1 MLVNNRLALNYEQH
15 TSCFPPLLFATLL
28 LAILTSLAGCAAT
41 QETISTYV
49 LDATPPP
56 KPASL
61 STAKVLLVNT
71 PQTQPGFD
79 SQGIAYTLTPL
90 AVDYYTKS
98 QWADTPAL
106 MFAPLVVHTLES
118 TGAFRAVLTP
128 PTPVLDDLRL
138 DIDIIR
144 LQQEFYETPSKVR
157 FTLRAKLFDVPSGHV
172 LATQLFEVMEPAPSE
187 DAYGGVL
194 AANAAAQRMLG
205 EIRDFVLAYA
215 LAD

>member
-1 MLVNNRLALNYEQH
+1 MLVNVCPNINRTHELRP
-15 TSCFPPLLFATLL
+15 SSPLSIIFA
-28 LAILTSLAGCAAT
+28 AILTTYLAACAT

-56 KPASL
+56 KPASVRID
-61 STAKVLLVNT
+61 KVLLVNT
-71 PQTQPGFD
+71 PQAQPGFD
-79 SQGIAYTLTPL
+79 SQGIAYTRTPL

-106 MFAPLVVHTLES
+106 MFAPLVVRTLES
-118 TGAFRAVLTP
+118 SGAFRAVLAP

-144 LQQEFYETPSKVR
+144 LQQEFYEKPSKVR

-172 LATQLFEVMEPAPSE
+172 LGTQLFEAVEPAPSE

-194 AANAAAQRMLG
+194 AANAAAQQMLG
-205 EIRDFVLAYA
+205 QIRDFVLAYA
-215 LAD
+215 IAD

>member
-1 MLVNNRLALNYEQH
+1 MI
-15 TSCFPPLLFATLL
+15 LLMCLP
-28 LAILTSLAGCAAT
+28 GCAT

-49 LDATPPP
+49 LDAQVPP
-56 KPASL
+56 KPTSL
-61 STAKVLLVNT
+61 KIAKVLLVNT

-106 MFAPLVVHTLES
+106 MFAPLIVRALES

-138 DIDIIR
+138 DTDIIR

-157 FTLRAKLFDVPSGHV
+157 FMLRAKLFDVPSGHV
-172 LATQLFEVMEPAPSE
+172 LATQLFEVVEPAPSE

-194 AANAAAQRMLG
+194 AANAAAQQMLG
-205 EIRDFVLAYA
+205 QIRDFVLAYA
-215 LAD
+215 IAD

>member
-1 MLVNNRLALNYEQH
+1 MLANDSLNVTNKQR
-15 TSCFPPLLFATLL
+15 TSCLLPMVSV
-28 LAILTSLAGCAAT
+28 AILFTYLAGCAT

-49 LDATPPP
+49 LDAAAPPQ
-56 KPASL
+56 PAS
-61 STAKVLLVNT
+61 STIDKVLLVNT
-71 PQTQPGFD
+71 PQAQPGFD

-106 MFAPLVVHTLES
+106 MFAPLIVRSLES

-157 FTLRAKLFDVPSGHV
+157 FTLRAKLFDVASGHV
-172 LATQLFEVMEPAPSE
+172 LATQLFEAVEPAPSE

-194 AANAAAQRMLG
+194 AANAAAQQILG
-205 EIRDFVLAYA
+205 QIRDFVLAYA
-215 LAD
+215 IADLEAS